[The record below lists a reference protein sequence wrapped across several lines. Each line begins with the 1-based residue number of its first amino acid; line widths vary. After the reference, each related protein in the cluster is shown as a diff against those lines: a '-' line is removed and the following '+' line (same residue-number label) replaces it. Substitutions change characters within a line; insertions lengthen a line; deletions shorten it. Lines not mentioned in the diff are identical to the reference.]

1 MINQNID
8 SLPWGVGLLLLICVV
23 AMLLSMIGSY
33 LEDKAEENKGE

>member
-8 SLPWGVGLLLLICVV
+8 LLPWGVGLVFLICIV

-33 LEDKAEENKGE
+33 LEDKAEENKDE